1 MALHQ
6 YGKEKQLYRASLLII
21 FFWTEKRIDA
31 VKHCYFFFFLFLYT
45 ASLLIIFWTEKRT
58 DADEHC
64 YCMSCN
70 VKRLWA
76 PERELKRIA
85 GVTCT
90 VTAHLSAR
98 LSSYC
103 RYARLKEQFIHGHFD
118 QSMQPKGKLLNNA
131 SFLYFF
137 LSRASLRLHIT
148 LLEKRRKE
156 KEKSTYHVTA
166 RDC

>member
-1 MALHQ
+1 M
-6 YGKEKQLYRASLLII
+6 KS
-21 FFWTEKRIDA
+21 
-31 VKHCYFFFFLFLYT
+31 
-45 ASLLIIFWTEKRT
+45 
-58 DADEHC
+58 
-64 YCMSCN
+64 
-70 VKRLWA
+70 LWA
-76 PERELKRIA
+76 PEKEMKGIA

-137 LSRASLRLHIT
+137 LSRASLHIT
-148 LLEKRRKE
+148 FLEKRRRKKKKRKKKE
-156 KEKSTYHVTA
+156 KKERRRRRRSTYHVTA

>member
-1 MALHQ
+1 M
-6 YGKEKQLYRASLLII
+6 GSG
-21 FFWTEKRIDA
+21 
-31 VKHCYFFFFLFLYT
+31 
-45 ASLLIIFWTEKRT
+45 
-58 DADEHC
+58 
-64 YCMSCN
+64 
-70 VKRLWA
+70 
-76 PERELKRIA
+76 ERELKRTA

-137 LSRASLRLHIT
+137 PSRASLHIT
-148 LLEKRRKE
+148 FLEKKEE
-156 KEKSTYHVTA
+156 KEVRMMLLQGIA
-166 RDC
+166 E